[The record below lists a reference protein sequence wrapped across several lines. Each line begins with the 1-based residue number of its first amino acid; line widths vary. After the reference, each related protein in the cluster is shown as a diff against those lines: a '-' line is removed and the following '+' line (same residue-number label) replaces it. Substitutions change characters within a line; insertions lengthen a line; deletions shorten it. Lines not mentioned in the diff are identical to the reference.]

1 MRGKFILAF
10 SLLSSVLFLF
20 SSCGMPTYHDFD
32 HFSNAIQVSTSSVPG
47 IETDYLA
54 VYRVIINDVDPY
66 LSQINESS
74 PAVLLM
80 YSLAPSAASGLTS
93 DFNSIYRGGSSRYY
107 NGTPVSFESDGS
119 LENVSSTYESKEIK
133 LYRFSDSGGYNTLSS
148 SPGYTWNNGSGLE
161 LDTYYYFAVLNDGSA
176 VIRDPGTP
184 TDDVKEGLSVWQMLV
199 DNGEVLP
206 ISDSSLH
213 PRTAIGVRYDGTVV
227 LVCVDGRQSPI
238 SCGATLTELAYI
250 MKSLGCV
257 RAANLDGGSSTT
269 MLAKNSCGYE
279 VELVNSP
286 CYVAERQVASAI
298 VITAPEK
305 EHIDSDGDG
314 YCDICGDLENE
325 FISRILR
332 IFLFFFDLIGRIFEV
347 DLTTRIE
354 HKLHK

>member
-1 MRGKFILAF
+1 MFKNKKLRSFTA
-10 SLLSSVLFLF
+10 LFLAVLMLMPMF
-20 SSCGMPTYHDFD
+20 GGAASAAVQYETAVFNPELLAAGTVVTSVSEEELSEGILQTSIVLNNEAGNYQQKVYAVTADVSDGNHVLVSYKNYDAGTPGLQTVRSQVKALEKATGENVVAAVNGMAF
-32 HFSNAIQVSTSSVPG
+32 NTSSYVNTG
-47 IETDYLA
+47 I
-54 VYRVIINDVDPY
+54 IIMN
-66 LSQINESS
+66 
-74 PAVLLM
+74 
-80 YSLAPSAASGLTS
+80 GK
-93 DFNSIYRGGSSRYY
+93 DF
-107 NGTPVSFESDGS
+107 T
-119 LENVSSTYESKEIK
+119 K
-133 LYRFSDSGGYNTLSS
+133 
-148 SPGYTWNNGSGLE
+148 NNA
-161 LDTYYYFAVLNDGSA
+161 DTYYYFAVLNDGSA

-257 RAANLDGGSSTT
+257 RAGNLDGGSSTT

-314 YCDICGDLENE
+314 YCDVCGDLENE